1 MQKIYEWRV
10 HIGKAGT
17 ITIKTLWNSDLK
29 YKNPVEHKAYVEFT
43 LSCNLPF
50 MYGKLEYLSN
60 DQYKVWVMSQLATVL
75 TNCGQASKSFLLP
88 LVLQTFASHLWDIM
102 SMDNNT
108 YHKLIG
114 DAMPKGVLVLA
125 VISVCRE

>member
-1 MQKIYEWRV
+1 M
-10 HIGKAGT
+10 HISKAGT
-17 ITIKTLWNSDLK
+17 ITIEALWNSDLK
-29 YKNPVEHKAYVEFT
+29 YKNPDEHKVYVEFM
-43 LSCNLPF
+43 LGRNLPF
-50 MYGKLEYLSN
+50 MYGKLEYLGN
-60 DQYKVWVMSQLATVL
+60 DQYKVWVMSRLATVL
-75 TNCGQASKSFLLP
+75 TYCGQASKSFLLP
-88 LVLQTFASHLWDIM
+88 LVLQTFASHLWDIT